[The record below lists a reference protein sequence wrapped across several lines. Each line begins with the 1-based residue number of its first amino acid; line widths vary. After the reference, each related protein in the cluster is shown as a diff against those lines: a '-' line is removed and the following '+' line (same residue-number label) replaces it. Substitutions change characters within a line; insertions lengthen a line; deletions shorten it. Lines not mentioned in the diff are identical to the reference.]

1 MRRFRVR
8 INGEEFEV
16 EVSEVAG
23 EVSPQLKIQKSENK
37 VKPRNTSESSL
48 KVTTTLRA
56 PMPGRILEVN
66 VQKGQKV
73 EAGYVAFVL
82 EAMKMENEIVVENA
96 GVITQVYVEENDP
109 VDHGDPLA
117 EIEELR

>member
-1 MRRFRVR
+1 MRKFRVR

-16 EVSEVAG
+16 EVSEVQ
-23 EVSPQLKIQKSENK
+23 EETSPRLKVQKPESKVESEG
-37 VKPRNTSESSL
+37 TSGSSL
-48 KVTTTLRA
+48 RVTTTLRA

-66 VQKGQKV
+66 VQKGQRI
-73 EAGYVAFVL
+73 EAGHVAFVL
-82 EAMKMENEIVVENA
+82 EAMKMENEIVAENA
-96 GVITQVYVEENDP
+96 GVVTQVYVEENDI

>member
-1 MRRFRVR
+1 MRKFRVR

-16 EVSEVAG
+16 EVSELQ
-23 EVSPQLKIQKSENK
+23 EETSPRLKVQKPESK
-37 VKPRNTSESSL
+37 VESESTSGSSL
-48 KVTTTLRA
+48 RVTTTLRA

-66 VQKGQKV
+66 VQKGQKI
-73 EAGYVAFVL
+73 EAGHVAFVL

-96 GVITQVYVEENDP
+96 GVVAQVYVEENDI